1 LLALPAVIAVAV
13 AARRAL
19 HSDRNRT
26 EPRRVPPLSYVIFE
40 LSIYALAIYVL
51 FRVVRLERYDAML
64 LIAAMVFTGFL
75 ELAEM
80 NGSLSY
86 YYNPFLI
93 NLGTAPITFPLC
105 IAVAWGLITY
115 SVMRST
121 ARLYL
126 PWLALAYVD
135 ALLAMA
141 IDFVLDPI
149 VASDKLVAQYGQ
161 WCGEGSFP
169 NGSGAGIGLWIWCNP
184 PGGAPLFFGIPAGN
198 FFGWFAIVVCF
209 TTLARV
215 SEGALRP
222 RVRPIPI
229 QLLIAAGIGVLAYYA
244 THYAIMGYG
253 QLARAGVPQWAMIGA
268 CILSGLVALAFARGH
283 RRHHG
288 VEWLAML
295 FPILALTYCWGAY
308 AFAGVA
314 QRGDGWFLAAMIAIS
329 LTALALFFWV
339 QLGGTPGA
347 TVAGVLARAS
357 RKHPRVPA
365 EASEARIRAVDAL
378 EDGALRNLWIT
389 QTYHDL
395 SKQLSST
402 IDARDANW
410 STFACWASKTA
421 GESIRNAEVP
431 ELVML
436 ALRAEASFQT
446 LCTGVMEKLL
456 GVHEA
461 AAPDDIFDLAR
472 DAIATVSS
480 QVAAGN
486 LRVFAELAPVFASF
500 VQTFGKDRAHEP
512 AKYQAYAARFRPGP
526 ADRDGQDLL
535 REAFGY
541 YYEAKFATAET
552 RAQKMLHANCL
563 IGLHEQT
570 RLQPNIAAALDAP
583 IAALFGKRLQ
593 ESAKR
598 GVPDKLHGKVEEITA
613 RDSELVR
620 CVERMWEQFATQA
633 LMQLAL
639 PGGAAIPLGMDPNDV
654 LGMGYPKP
662 LRALHDPKLVAL
674 AKRFGA
680 DGTRDTSAQ
689 DWSSLAQ
696 RMRFIID
703 LFRTTQQHAALFD
716 QPFSDSHRERL
727 VHTLAVPAASAPSVA
742 TPANAA

>member
-1 LLALPAVIAVAV
+1 M
-13 AARRAL
+13 
-19 HSDRNRT
+19 
-26 EPRRVPPLSYVIFE
+26 PPLSYVIFE
-40 LSIYALAIYVL
+40 LSIYALALYVL

-80 NGSLSY
+80 NGTLSY

-93 NLGTAPITFPLC
+93 NLGSAPITFPLC

-115 SVMRST
+115 SVMRSS

-126 PWLALAYVD
+126 PWGMLAFVD
-135 ALLAMA
+135 ALLAMS

-149 VASDKLVAQYGQ
+149 VASDKLTERYGQ

-169 NGSGAGIGLWIWCNP
+169 PGHGAGIGFWIWCNP
-184 PGGAPLFFGIPAGN
+184 SEGPSLFFGIPPGN

-209 TTLARV
+209 TTLARIADDV
-215 SEGALRP
+215 LRP
-222 RVRPIPI
+222 RLLQWPL
-229 QLLIAAGIGVLAYYA
+229 QLLIAAGIGVLSYYA
-244 THYAIMGYG
+244 THASIRGYG
-253 QLARAGVPQWAMIGA
+253 ELATAGVPQWWIIGA
-268 CILSGLVALAFARGH
+268 CVLGSAVTLAFARGH

-295 FPILALTYCWGAY
+295 FPMLALVYCWGAY
-308 AFAGVA
+308 FFAGVG
-314 QRGDGWFLAAMIAIS
+314 QRASSWWFFGVMAAIS

-347 TVAGVLARAS
+347 TVAGVLARAD
-357 RKHPRVPA
+357 RKHPRVPDQVTD
-365 EASEARIRAVDAL
+365 ARINTVAAL
-378 EDGALRNLWIT
+378 QDGALRNLWIT

-395 SKQLSST
+395 SKELSSA
-402 IDARDANW
+402 IDPHDANW

-431 ELVML
+431 NLMML
-436 ALRAEASFQT
+436 ALRAEASFEE
-446 LCTGVMEKLL
+446 LCRGLLRDLL
-456 GVHEA
+456 GIHEA

-472 DAIATVSS
+472 DAIATVSA

-500 VQTFGKDRAHEP
+500 VQTFGKDKAHDA
-512 AKYQAYAARFRPGP
+512 AKYEAYAARFRPGP
-526 ADRDGQDLL
+526 ADQDGQDLL

-541 YYEAKFATAET
+541 YYEAKFAKADV

-583 IAALFGKRLQ
+583 IATIFRERLQ
-593 ESAKR
+593 ASAKR
-598 GVPDKLHGKVEEITA
+598 GVPDRLHGAIESITA

-620 CVERMWEQFATQA
+620 CVERAWQSFATQA

-639 PGGAAIPLGMDPNDV
+639 PGGAAIPLGMDPNEV
-654 LGMGYPKP
+654 LGMGYPKA
-662 LRALHDPKLVAL
+662 LRTLSDPKLIAL
-674 AKRFGA
+674 ARRFGA
-680 DGTRDTSAQ
+680 DGTRDTAAA
-689 DWSSLAQ
+689 DWSSLPQ

-716 QPFSDSHRERL
+716 QPFSDSHRSQL
-727 VHTLAVPAASAPSVA
+727 VHTLAAA
-742 TPANAA
+742 